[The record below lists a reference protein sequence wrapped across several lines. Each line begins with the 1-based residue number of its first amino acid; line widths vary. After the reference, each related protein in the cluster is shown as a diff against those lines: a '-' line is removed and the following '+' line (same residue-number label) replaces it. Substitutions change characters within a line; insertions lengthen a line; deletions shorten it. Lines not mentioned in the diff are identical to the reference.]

1 MYQCASLS
9 LISENTCMQMKLL
22 QLKIISYHNQ
32 MDRQTPNNSSFLIFF
47 HILWLLYLQNSIIM
61 FKKYMHDTTIC
72 KLLQLVNSIIFF
84 FIKRFQMCNKD
95 DVIEP
100 IVYIYALI
108 TCIYIYCIENWNICA
123 DLLDDGYH
131 HIQQFL
137 LRIYISFILM
147 YNILYWTTRHLLW
160 WQKYNNKFEKK
171 TQYGILKIIKEELND
186 LCHN

>member
-1 MYQCASLS
+1 MPRSPLYQ
-9 LISENTCMQMKLL
+9 
-22 QLKIISYHNQ
+22 KIHLCKWNYYSWRLFHITIRWT
-32 MDRQTPNNSSFLIFF
+32 DKPRTIAVFLIFF

-108 TCIYIYCIENWNICA
+108 TCIYLLYRKLKHMCRFTWWWISSHTAIFVAYIYFIYFDVQICFFILYIGLLDIYCDDKNIIINLKKKNTVWN
-123 DLLDDGYH
+123 
-131 HIQQFL
+131 
-137 LRIYISFILM
+137 FI
-147 YNILYWTTRHLLW
+147 T
-160 WQKYNNKFEKK
+160 
-171 TQYGILKIIKEELND
+171 EELND